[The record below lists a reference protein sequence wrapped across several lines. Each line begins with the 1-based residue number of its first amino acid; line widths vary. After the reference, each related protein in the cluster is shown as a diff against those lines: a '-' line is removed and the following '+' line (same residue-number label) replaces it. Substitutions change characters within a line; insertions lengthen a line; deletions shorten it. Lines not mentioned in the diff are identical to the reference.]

1 MIKAQYGYNP
11 KAENRE
17 AIYIGGSYQDI
28 ISNSI
33 YQTNQDSNASTPL
46 GTIVGQGVSA
56 NYNKI
61 GEFHSNDY
69 GIIMTVM
76 TIVPETIYTTGI
88 EKLDTSI
95 TFADQYFPIF
105 NNLSA
110 EPILN
115 KELYVSGTSADDENL
130 YGYAERF
137 SEYKARR
144 NKVTGFSSLDS
155 TDDEYDSALIMARKF
170 SSTQNLN
177 AHFVTGTPD
186 NVNLNC
192 FASTEE
198 PPFDFAIIQDV
209 RAKLPMPYITVPQ
222 GLGTEA

>member
-1 MIKAQYGYNP
+1 M
-11 KAENRE
+11 
-17 AIYIGGSYQDI
+17 
-28 ISNSI
+28 
-33 YQTNQDSNASTPL
+33 
-46 GTIVGQGVSA
+46 
-56 NYNKI
+56 
-61 GEFHSNDY
+61 
-69 GIIMTVM
+69 
-76 TIVPETIYTTGI
+76 
-88 EKLDTSI
+88 
-95 TFADQYFPIF
+95 
-105 NNLSA
+105 
-110 EPILN
+110 
-115 KELYVSGTSADDENL
+115 YVSGTSADDENL